1 MKKILLYI
9 PAFLL
14 LFSLQSKT
22 QKQAWTLEE
31 CINYV
36 IENNITLKQIELE
49 QQDQE
54 VLLNTSRNSWLPNLN
69 ANVGQD
75 FNFGRTITEDNTYDN
90 INTAST
96 QAYLSLNMP
105 VFDGFKIQNDIAARK
120 LDLLASIENLS
131 KAKEDLAMNVTSY
144 YVTVLFNKEILH
156 IAELQVILSQEQVEW
171 TEVLVNTGKVPL
183 SQLYDIKAQLAD
195 NEVTLAEARNNI
207 SLSLLDLVQVLE
219 LERSG
224 GNFNIIEPSTENVI
238 EKYMGSLLPPDDI
251 FDYAVTFK
259 PQIKA
264 QEYLLEG
271 QKKNLKIAQSSY
283 YPQLSLNASWGS
295 RYYHAYG
302 DEYPNESFGNSI
314 KNNESKGIGLSLSIP
329 IFNRFQVRNSVR
341 RARLGILNQELEIDK
356 TKKTLYK
363 EIQTAYFNATAA
375 QEKYIASEK
384 SVEAT
389 QEAFK
394 YAEERYSAGKST
406 AYEFNEAKT
415 NYAKSLSE
423 LAQAKYNFIFCAKI
437 LDFYNGIPIT
447 L

>member
-9 PAFLL
+9 PALLL
-14 LFSLQSKT
+14 LFSLQSKA
-22 QKQAWTLEE
+22 QRQAWTLEE
-31 CINYV
+31 CINYA

-120 LDLLASIENLS
+120 LDLLASIENLN

-156 IAELQVILSQEQVEW
+156 IAELQVLLSQEQVER

-195 NEVTLAEARNNI
+195 NEVTLAEARNNVSI
-207 SLSLLDLVQVLE
+207 SLLDLVQALE

-271 QKKNLKIAQSSY
+271 QKKI
-283 YPQLSLNASWGS
+283 
-295 RYYHAYG
+295 
-302 DEYPNESFGNSI
+302 
-314 KNNESKGIGLSLSIP
+314 
-329 IFNRFQVRNSVR
+329 
-341 RARLGILNQELEIDK
+341 
-356 TKKTLYK
+356 
-363 EIQTAYFNATAA
+363 
-375 QEKYIASEK
+375 
-384 SVEAT
+384 
-389 QEAFK
+389 
-394 YAEERYSAGKST
+394 
-406 AYEFNEAKT
+406 
-415 NYAKSLSE
+415 
-423 LAQAKYNFIFCAKI
+423 
-437 LDFYNGIPIT
+437 
-447 L
+447 

>member
-1 MKKILLYI
+1 M
-9 PAFLL
+9 
-14 LFSLQSKT
+14 
-22 QKQAWTLEE
+22 
-31 CINYV
+31 
-36 IENNITLKQIELE
+36 
-49 QQDQE
+49 
-54 VLLNTSRNSWLPNLN
+54 
-69 ANVGQD
+69 
-75 FNFGRTITEDNTYDN
+75 
-90 INTAST
+90 
-96 QAYLSLNMP
+96 
-105 VFDGFKIQNDIAARK
+105 
-120 LDLLASIENLS
+120 
-131 KAKEDLAMNVTSY
+131 
-144 YVTVLFNKEILH
+144 
-156 IAELQVILSQEQVEW
+156 
-171 TEVLVNTGKVPL
+171 
-183 SQLYDIKAQLAD
+183 
-195 NEVTLAEARNNI
+195 
-207 SLSLLDLVQVLE
+207 
-219 LERSG
+219 
-224 GNFNIIEPSTENVI
+224 
-238 EKYMGSLLPPDDI
+238 
-251 FDYAVTFK
+251 
-259 PQIKA
+259 
-264 QEYLLEG
+264 
-271 QKKNLKIAQSSY
+271 KIAQSSY

-363 EIQTAYFNATAA
+363 EIQAAYFNATAA

-394 YAEERYSAGKST
+394 YAEERYSAGKSI

>member
-1 MKKILLYI
+1 M
-9 PAFLL
+9 
-14 LFSLQSKT
+14 
-22 QKQAWTLEE
+22 
-31 CINYV
+31 
-36 IENNITLKQIELE
+36 
-49 QQDQE
+49 
-54 VLLNTSRNSWLPNLN
+54 
-69 ANVGQD
+69 
-75 FNFGRTITEDNTYDN
+75 
-90 INTAST
+90 
-96 QAYLSLNMP
+96 
-105 VFDGFKIQNDIAARK
+105 
-120 LDLLASIENLS
+120 
-131 KAKEDLAMNVTSY
+131 
-144 YVTVLFNKEILH
+144 
-156 IAELQVILSQEQVEW
+156 ILSQEQVEW